1 MQNTRRFGGKIV
13 AAAREAAFD
22 IEHTAQISHN
32 HDRRGGGGDG
42 AAFAGGDGG
51 GNLAEL
57 DRESAAETA
66 ALLAFG
72 RFAQRPTGG
81 GEQTARLFFNPQF
94 AQTRAT
100 IVISGDF
107 FGILRRRRK
116 S

>member
-32 HDRRGGGGDG
+32 HDRRGGGDG
-42 AAFAGGDGG
+42 ATFAGGDGG
-51 GNLAEL
+51 GNLTEL

-66 ALLAFG
+66 TLLAFG

-107 FGILRRRRK
+107 FGVLRRW
-116 S
+116 

>member
-22 IEHTAQISHN
+22 IEHTTQISHN

-51 GNLAEL
+51 GNLAEF

-66 ALLAFG
+66 TLLAFG

-81 GEQTARLFFNPQF
+81 GEQTTRLFFNPQF

-107 FGILRRRRK
+107 FGILRRR
-116 S
+116 